1 MLDTIKSNYLLKITK
16 IFLKNLLFFNL
27 IFICNNFKIMLSL
40 KEKEKRMS
48 KLRVVKE
55 FFQYIIQNK
64 KLWLIPLIII
74 LALVGIVVLVSQS
87 QAIAPFIY
95 SLF

>member
-1 MLDTIKSNYLLKITK
+1 
-16 IFLKNLLFFNL
+16 
-27 IFICNNFKIMLSL
+27 
-40 KEKEKRMS
+40 MS

-55 FFQYIIQNK
+55 FFQYISENK